1 MTTSHIPTHFRL
13 PFDPVADPAAVVRG
27 PHVRFTV
34 LTSRLIRMEYSPDDA
49 FEDRPSQAF
58 WFRRQPVSPF
68 QVTQSPE
75 QIEITTEH
83 LRLRYTPNRKG
94 FSRNA
99 LSVEL
104 LDTGAIWRYGDH
116 DWTNLR
122 GTARTLDQANGPVRL
137 EQGLM
142 SRTGWAVVDDSA
154 ALVFNADSW
163 LEPRGVRARSG
174 DRPEQEE
181 GVRAR
186 SGDRPEQEEGVR
198 ARSGD
203 RPEQKEGDRPEQK
216 EGDWPEQKEGDRPEQ
231 KEGDRPEQKGEDRP
245 EQEGGG
251 RPEQDC
257 RDLYFFGYGRDYG
270 GCLADFCK
278 VAGPMPLI
286 PRWALGNWWSRYWEY
301 TQAELTGLMAEFRAR
316 EAPLAVCVVDMD
328 WHITQTGNACSGW
341 TGYTWNRQLFP
352 DPNGLL
358 RWLAEQGLKVTF
370 NLHPAEG
377 VHPHEAQYPE
387 MARRMG
393 IDPDSS
399 EPVAFDL
406 ADPQF
411 TRAYFELLHHPMEA
425 DGVDFWWLD
434 WQQGEFS
441 KLPGLDPL
449 WWLNHLHYLDL
460 GRDGVKRPFLYSR
473 WGGLGNHRYQIGFSG
488 DTVVTW
494 ESLAFQ
500 PYFTATAANVGY
512 GWWSH
517 DIGGHQGGIEDAE
530 LYVRWVQWGV
540 FSPIFRLHSTKN
552 PFHERRPW
560 GWDAETFRITRD
572 AMQLR
577 HGLIPY
583 LYAMARRCA
592 TDSRPVILPMYYL
605 HADDE
610 AAYNCPNQYYFGS
623 ELIAAPYTAPADP
636 DTRLARQTIWLPAGD
651 WFDFFSGQHHTG
663 GRWQA
668 FYGGLDEIPVLAKAG
683 AIVPLGPRV
692 AWGGIG
698 NPDELTLYI
707 FPGADN
713 RFELYE
719 DDGETQ
725 AYQAGKYAITPFGQ
739 SWHGDRLECTIGPAT
754 GDLAQI
760 PAARAYRLVIRGV
773 RRPEEVRL
781 AINGAE
787 QTSGFTYDEATETV
801 TLDKVSLR
809 PADQLALTLGAQAGL
824 LAPRD
829 RRLET
834 CRELLRTFR
843 LETEAKRRISDDL
856 PEILAG
862 RSSLMKHSR
871 DLKDAHLAALQSALS
886 A

>member
-1 MTTSHIPTHFRL
+1 MTTSHIPIHFRL
-13 PFDPVADPAAVVRG
+13 SLDPVADPAAIVRG

-34 LTSRLIRMEYSPDDA
+34 LTSRLIRMETSPDDV
-49 FEDRPSQAF
+49 FEDHASQAF
-58 WFRRQPVSPF
+58 WFRCQPVPPF
-68 QVTQSPE
+68 QVAQSPE

-94 FSRNA
+94 FTRNS
-99 LSVEL
+99 LLVEL
-104 LDTGAIWRYGDH
+104 LETGVVWRYGDR
-116 DWTNLR
+116 DRTNLR

-154 ALVFNADSW
+154 TLVFNADSW
-163 LEPRGVRARSG
+163 LEPRGARSG
-174 DRPEQEE
+174 D
-181 GVRAR
+181 
-186 SGDRPEQEEGVR
+186 
-198 ARSGD
+198 
-203 RPEQKEGDRPEQK
+203 
-216 EGDWPEQKEGDRPEQ
+216 
-231 KEGDRPEQKGEDRP
+231 
-245 EQEGGG
+245 

-257 RDLYFFGYGRDYG
+257 RDLYFFGYGRDYL
-270 GCLADFCK
+270 GCLADFCQ

-316 EAPLAVCVVDMD
+316 EVPLAVCVVDMD
-328 WHITQTGNACSGW
+328 WHITETGNACSGW

-393 IDPDSS
+393 IDPASG
-399 EPVAFDL
+399 EPVPFDL

-411 TRAYFELLHHPMEA
+411 TQAYFDLLHHPMEA

-434 WQQGEFS
+434 WQQGVLS

-488 DTVVTW
+488 DTIVAW

-517 DIGGHQGGIEDAE
+517 DIGGHQRGIEDAE

-577 HGLIPY
+577 HSLIPY

-605 HADDE
+605 HGEDE
-610 AAYNCPNQYYFGS
+610 AAYNCPDQYYFGS
-623 ELIAAPYTAPADP
+623 ELIAAPYTAPRDP
-636 DTRLARQTIWLPAGD
+636 DTRLARQMVWLPAGD
-651 WFDFFSGQHHTG
+651 WFDFFTGQHYTG

-683 AIVPLGPRV
+683 AIVPLGPQV
-692 AWGGIG
+692 GWGAIG
-698 NPDELTLYI
+698 NPDELTVTV
-707 FPGADN
+707 FPGAGN
-713 RFELYE
+713 RFDLYE

-725 AYQAGKYAITPFGQ
+725 AYQVGKYAITPLAQ
-739 SWHGDRLECTIGPAT
+739 TWRGDELTFTIGPAA

-760 PAARAYRLVIRGV
+760 PAARVYRPVIRAI
-773 RRPEEVRL
+773 RRPDEVRL
-781 AINGAE
+781 TVNGAK
-787 QTSGFTYDEATETV
+787 QIAGFAYDEATETL
-801 TLDKVSLR
+801 TLDGVSLR
-809 PADQLALTLGAQAGL
+809 PADRLALTLSAQAGL

-856 PEILAG
+856 PAILAG
-862 RSSLMKHSR
+862 RASLMRHSR